1 VARQVQGAILLLTML
16 MTPIAW
22 AADLDM
28 VLAPPPDPVRGGQAV
43 VMDLYLH
50 NNTDA
55 TITHELPNLIPLS
68 DRYRKDSGSRQRRSG
83 GSGNE
88 IPRGDSWPELCPK
101 AV

>member
-55 TITHELPNLIPLS
+55 TITHELPNLIPCRIDTGKTVVPVNADLV
-68 DRYRKDSGSRQRRSG
+68 DRETKSRV
-83 GSGNE
+83 E
-88 IPRGDSWPELCPK
+88 IPWPELCPK